1 VSEEKAIKQYM
12 AMPSVGLWMSW
23 IEDGAVLR
31 RRALR
36 LTKGNREEAED
47 LLSATLIKAVTHV
60 ERHDTEVREPR
71 AFLLF
76 ALKNEYISRFRKFTC
91 ERQVRD
97 FGADIYQDHS
107 ASLMA
112 PEPDQEDALGN
123 RDLLKH
129 LLKLVSGMPDDVQ
142 AIFHLRFCEDCSY
155 REIASR
161 LSISEALA
169 RKRVQH
175 LRQHLKSVLERDA
188 ELGVRAHPQLSQV
201 GF

>member
-1 VSEEKAIKQYM
+1 MSEEKAIKQYV

-23 IEDGAVLR
+23 IEDGSVLR

-60 ERHDTEVREPR
+60 ERHETDVREPR

-76 ALKNEYISRFRKFTC
+76 ALKNEYISRFRKLTC

-107 ASLMA
+107 ASLMD

-123 RDLLKH
+123 RDLLKQ

-175 LRQHLKSVLERDA
+175 VRQHLKSALEREAD
-188 ELGVRAHPQLSQV
+188 LSGNMKPQVSQV